1 MQTKKTT
8 VLSNIFDEVV
18 AQEVF
23 VYEERVEKHPLK
35 IRKNCSSITINRMT
49 VREIPGLPS
58 AASQLHYEDQVVS
71 DMSVLTTG
79 QGRAGEEEDNLVMK
93 DMELCQ
99 DLLKECEVRLQI
111 VGMLEWIVNRICIR
125 SMVKYGI
132 IPGKL

>member
-1 MQTKKTT
+1 
-8 VLSNIFDEVV
+8 
-18 AQEVF
+18 
-23 VYEERVEKHPLK
+23 
-35 IRKNCSSITINRMT
+35 MT

-79 QGRAGEEEDNLVMK
+79 QGRAGEVEDNLMMK